1 MFHVEGCEGVSNR
14 CPISGSVDCL
24 LTLVFAGRE
33 EKEYSQ
39 RHFGPSSLPCP
50 VILQGVLRQQ
60 NIGAVSEGQRG

>member
-39 RHFGPSSLPCP
+39 RHVSPSPLSSP
-50 VILQGVLRQQ
+50 VALRV
-60 NIGAVSEGQRG
+60 IFEGR